1 MNKRQQKKATK
12 KAWHP
17 LTMRVK
23 LRNGKIRNRICR
35 IGGYSHYAKI
45 IHPAIN
51 KQVVRTV
58 MASAVYPLCAGHWH
72 DIKNY
77 NETFQLGCM
86 PLYGGKE
93 LGNQIK
99 PYC

>member
-23 LRNGKIRNRICR
+23 LRNGKIRNRTYKL
-35 IGGYSHYAKI
+35 GSYSHYAKI
-45 IHPAIN
+45 VSPAIS
-51 KQVVRTV
+51 KQVVQTV
-58 MASAVYPLCAGHWH
+58 IASAGYPLCAGHWR

-77 NETFQLGCM
+77 NETFQLGCR
-86 PLYGGKE
+86 PVYGG
-93 LGNQIK
+93 NV
-99 PYC
+99 